1 MINFFVETKLEYT
14 TQLVNVLT
22 PLVYEGIQS
31 IYAESLKASNEANN
45 VLKLFQTFLKRIPK
59 WNEEMIKQET
69 ERIMNNSKSYSWLP
83 DLVKATIKAN
93 IIVLTYNP
101 NCNIPNGYKIQTK
114 VDPKFY
120 QNIKIDDFIH
130 KIYIE
135 CARELWNNPYLMYHQ
150 YPPIELKRNQRD
162 TIHLVKDSIKE
173 AIRKL
178 LPVKE
183 ILELYLGEELE
194 QNIKNDQFERNITE
208 VDERNIQKLIKKE
221 LILDQIVEPFKNQT
235 QTIEPF
241 KNQTQSQAQA
251 GESFK
256 EKKNNDSPLNN
267 AINLLNLQKGGDEKK
282 DLESKILDI
291 INKTT
296 SDIKLTGE
304 KSSYVT
310 PKSNKTSESNDTPLT
325 KATKDISSEVKK
337 YNSLEIK
344 NKETIDDKIKN
355 ILEKNLGETDLNTSL
370 SYRPET
376 NEKDY
381 QEIFSN
387 NVGDPNVVVK
397 NNNNTVGNDTKEKD
411 SSKSKRKFFNNYLNF

>member
-221 LILDQIVEPFKNQT
+221 LILDQIAEPFKNQT

-325 KATKDISSEVKK
+325 KATKNISSEVKK

-381 QEIFSN
+381 QE
-387 NVGDPNVVVK
+387 NVLK
-397 NNNNTVGNDTKEKD
+397 
-411 SSKSKRKFFNNYLNF
+411 